1 MGAYRPVA
9 GNTQSSGAHFQSMS
23 NQAEGNGSV
32 LRAHSGITSQAALP
46 PIAPRPS
53 PPTQQTGTMQVS
65 PTVAQGS
72 TAEQYG
78 LFGYSFDGQ
87 TYGQAFS
94 EREVPLS
101 MPSERQ
107 HQRNSFGSDL
117 VSPKAEDISKSRFGS
132 MQQPKLQHRSTG
144 ESDSGIDMTVPGYSS
159 HSSTSSSGPPIPP
172 FHAQVQDISPTTFDQ
187 PPRRSLD
194 HPMEALFP
202 NYVEQILPEQYSNP
216 EQIYYSE
223 RQWPLHSS
231 NIDRQ
236 PFAAANCHLP
246 PDPLSASSY
255 PEMTT
260 PIQGFQGREE
270 LLKMV
275 VKVDDSP
282 DVLSPGNQ
290 TLGPINNPAPLPQ
303 VPSTPSNP
311 GRYGQSFDIR
321 NDHDIDDPE
330 DDCWDATSDEEM
342 AVVSGQFPET
352 QPHDLEMMIA
362 VSANQHGKSFRS
374 LTNFLS
380 EPNVLATY
388 RPTYAASPL
397 KDPQTALVFCHF
409 ITATAPTISASER
422 HTINSASMF
431 SGLPV
436 PKSHQGL
443 WTYTMPMLALHH
455 QGLLHAML
463 ALASLHIAKLQKTSS
478 TPSLKHYHYALR
490 KVAKSLGNP
499 TKRNDVATLA
509 ATLLLGFYEVTTAEH
524 NKWNSHLAGAKQLI
538 VQTDFVNTAN
548 RIKAHKAQLAM
559 SQAQQFFNSPVN
571 EYGQPYVPQQQQ
583 QHQYYDFSES
593 MDGLDENLISTFM
606 GWRTS
611 YNQYGQIIEGNK
623 EAIPPS
629 TKPVT
634 QSEIDKFEAQ
644 CDLFWWYAKQD
655 MYQSII
661 SGNRLL

>member
-1 MGAYRPVA
+1 
-9 GNTQSSGAHFQSMS
+9 MS

-53 PPTQQTGTMQVS
+53 PPTQQNGTIQAS

-72 TAEQYG
+72 TAEQYS

-94 EREVPLS
+94 ECEVPSS
-101 MPSERQ
+101 MPSDRQ

-117 VSPKAEDISKSRFGS
+117 VSPKTESISKNRLGS
-132 MQQPKLQHRSTG
+132 MQQPKLQHRTTG
-144 ESDSGIDMTVPGYSS
+144 ESDSGIDMTVTGYSS
-159 HSSTSSSGPPIPP
+159 HSSTSSSGPPTVP
-172 FHAQVQDISPTTFDQ
+172 FNPQIQDIPTTFDQ

-202 NYVEQILPEQYSNP
+202 HYVEQLLPEQYTNH

-223 RQWPLHSS
+223 TQWPSHTS
-231 NIDRQ
+231 NIDQQR
-236 PFAAANCHLP
+236 FAAASCHLP
-246 PDPLSASSY
+246 SDPLSTSSY
-255 PEMTT
+255 PELTA
-260 PIQGFQGREE
+260 PLQGFQGRKI
-270 LLKMV
+270 LLKMG

-282 DVLSPGNQ
+282 DGLSTGNQ
-290 TLGPINNPAPLPQ
+290 TIGPINNPAPLTQ
-303 VPSTPSNP
+303 VPSTASSS
-311 GRYGQSFDIR
+311 GRYAQSVDIR

-330 DDCWDATSDEEM
+330 DDCWDVTSDEEM

-352 QPHDLEMMIA
+352 QPHDLGMMIA

-374 LTNFLS
+374 LTNFLN

-397 KDPQTALVFCHF
+397 RDPQTALVFCHF

-559 SQAQQFFNSPVN
+559 SQSQHFFNSSLN
-571 EYGQPYVPQQQQ
+571 EYGQPYAQ

-593 MDGLDENLISTFM
+593 TDGLDESLISTFM

>member
-1 MGAYRPVA
+1 
-9 GNTQSSGAHFQSMS
+9 MS
-23 NQAEGNGSV
+23 TQAEGNGSV
-32 LRAHSGITSQAALP
+32 LRAPSGMTSQAALP

-53 PPTQQTGTMQVS
+53 PPSQQNGTMQAS
-65 PTVAQGS
+65 PTVAQS
-72 TAEQYG
+72 SAAEQYS

-94 EREVPLS
+94 ECEVPPS
-101 MPSERQ
+101 MPLDPQ
-107 HQRNSFGSDL
+107 HQRNSFGSEL
-117 VSPKAEDISKSRFGS
+117 VSPKTEGISTNCFGS
-132 MQQPKLQHRSTG
+132 MQQPKLRHRTTG
-144 ESDSGIDMTVPGYSS
+144 ESDSGIDMTLAGYSS
-159 HSSTSSSGPPIPP
+159 HSSTSSSGPPTVPANI
-172 FHAQVQDISPTTFDQ
+172 QIQDTSPTTFDQ

-194 HPMEALFP
+194 RPMEALFP
-202 NYVEQILPEQYSNP
+202 HYVEHILPEQYSNP

-223 RQWPLHSS
+223 RQWPSHTS
-231 NIDRQ
+231 NIDGQ
-236 PFAAANCHLP
+236 PFAPADCHLP
-246 PDPLSASSY
+246 PDPLTTSTY
-255 PEMTT
+255 PELTA
-260 PIQGFQGREE
+260 PSQGFQGRKA
-270 LLKMV
+270 LLKTV
-275 VKVDDSP
+275 VKVDDNP
-282 DVLSPGNQ
+282 DLLSPGNQ
-290 TLGPINNPAPLPQ
+290 TLGPIPINNPAPLTQ
-303 VPSTPSNP
+303 VPSTLGPIKNPAPLAQVPSTASTS
-311 GRYGQSFDIR
+311 GRYAQSLDVR
-321 NDHDIDDPE
+321 NDNDIDDPE
-330 DDCWDATSDEEM
+330 DDIWDVSSDEEM
-342 AVVSGQFPET
+342 AVVSSQFPQT
-352 QPHDLEMMIA
+352 QSHDLGMMIA
-362 VSANQHGKSFRS
+362 LSANQHGKSFRS
-374 LTNFLS
+374 LTNFLH

-397 KDPQTALVFCHF
+397 RDPQTALVFCHF

-478 TPSLKHYHYALR
+478 TPSLKHYHFALR
-490 KVAKSLGNP
+490 KVAKSLSNS

-548 RIKAHKAQLAM
+548 RIRAHKAQLAM
-559 SQAQQFFNSPVN
+559 NQSQQFFNSSVN
-571 EYGQPYVPQQQQ
+571 EYGQPYMQ

-593 MDGLDENLISTFM
+593 TDGLDENLISTFM

-634 QSEIDKFEAQ
+634 QSEIDTFEAQ